1 MLSKE
6 QLMEYFKAK
15 FAIDVEDFTFGKS
28 VKQKNICPTDD
39 ILVVTHSDETYKL
52 EIMKWGFSLT
62 YGPMF
67 NSRIEEIIS
76 GKTSNYWQPLVS
88 NNPCLIPMT
97 SYYEWKD
104 MNETIEVISPKT
116 GKKSKKKVKQPYTF
130 KTDEEVIFT
139 AGYFRMEKAKS
150 PNASIGDPIKNEA
163 GENQKQEMIRSCTM
177 ITTNGNEIT
186 RPVHPKDRMPV
197 ILSKNEPVKYL
208 NEDLETR
215 FKLARSYAAELMTSS
230 PCEL

>member
-1 MLSKE
+1 MCGRFENMLSKE

-15 FAIDVEDFTFGKS
+15 FAIDVVDFTGGRS

-39 ILVVTHSDETYKL
+39 ILVVTHSDDQYKI
-52 EIMKWGFSLT
+52 EVMKWGFTLT

-67 NSRIEEIIS
+67 NSRIEEIMS

-139 AGYFRMEKAKS
+139 AGYFRTEKIMLRSEADENEKS
-150 PNASIGDPIKNEA
+150 ALIKC
-163 GENQKQEMIRSCTM
+163 CTM
-177 ITTNGNEIT
+177 ITTTGNEVT

-197 ILSKNEPVKYL
+197 ILSKKLPVEYL
-208 NEDLETR
+208 NADLETR
-215 FKLARSYAAELMTSS
+215 FNLSRSYASDLMTAV